1 MEHPMAKPVKYPRK
15 LRHTLEKVAAK
26 REERGSFDGLLR
38 VDKVDLFETFNQSL
52 LPRGGVAVLHTR
64 MDEERMQMLT
74 MIYLNS
80 PPHPEY
86 VRARPPWEG
95 ETGASP

>member
-1 MEHPMAKPVKYPRK
+1 MAKPVKYPRK

-80 PPHPEY
+80 PPYPDY
-86 VRARPPWEG
+86 VRVRPPWED
-95 ETGASP
+95 ETGASS